1 MDVDALRQALRE
13 RAATAEPPGSSAAEV
28 LGALVRPRLVGS
40 EGWTA
45 TRHALSERFSA
56 LGYTERLHHFSI
68 SPLPGRFCLPVLG
81 MAVLLSSV
89 LASPALEAGN
99 RGVALAALTCGGLIA
114 WAVAAGTARATDNW
128 NFRRMDL
135 ANLWFQ
141 APAARPRWLI
151 VAHFDSKSQFV
162 PLALRA
168 VAIAAALG
176 AWAGL
181 LILVV
186 LGGPISQSPVLLDGL
201 GAIAIVAGV
210 ALLLSGAGNG
220 SPGALDNGS
229 GLATLLGIADRER
242 AAADIAFLATDAEE
256 LGLAGARAIAQELP
270 PLDGVINI
278 DGIDDAGPF
287 HLLER
292 FGLRHAGYAPHL
304 AMALLLA
311 SRAMGVT
318 AHRRDVP
325 PGVLVD
331 HMAFVRAGFPALTL
345 MRGKLSSMARV
356 HRPGDDLRHL
366 RGAGVE
372 EAVELVC
379 AALHVLRR
387 GEDAGQ

>member
-1 MDVDALRQALRE
+1 MV
-13 RAATAEPPGSSAAEV
+13 P
-28 LGALVRPRLVGS
+28 
-40 EGWTA
+40 
-45 TRHALSERFSA
+45 
-56 LGYTERLHHFSI
+56 FSI

-81 MAVLLSSV
+81 VATLISSIMASL
-89 LASPALEAGN
+89 ALEAGN
-99 RGVALAALTCGGLIA
+99 RAGALAALALGGLIA
-114 WAVAAGTARATDNW
+114 WAVAAGTARATDSW
-128 NFRRMDL
+128 SFRRMDL

-168 VAIAAALG
+168 VAIAAAFG

-181 LILVV
+181 LVLVT

-201 GAIAIVAGV
+201 NTIAIIAGV
-210 ALLLSGAGNG
+210 ALLLSGAGNR

-229 GLATLLGIADRER
+229 GLATLLGVAARER
-242 AAADIAFLATDAEE
+242 GADDVAFLATDAEE
-256 LGLAGARAIAQELP
+256 VGLAGARAIVRELP
-270 PLDGVINI
+270 PIEGVINI
-278 DGIDDAGPF
+278 DGIDDSGPF

-292 FGLRHAGYAPHL
+292 FGLRHTGYAPHL

-311 SRAMGVT
+311 SRALGVT

-345 MRGKLSSMARV
+345 MRGKLSSLARV
-356 HRPGDDLRHL
+356 HRPADDLRHL

-372 EAVELVC
+372 EAVDLVC
-379 AALHVLRR
+379 AALHVLRH
-387 GEDAGQ
+387 GEVADR